1 MTSVYEDFN
10 QVVDQEKKI
19 LLGVSIIRT
28 KLDVFKVLQD
38 GTLVD
43 NYGVASQGE
52 EV

>member
-19 LLGVSIIRT
+19 LLGVAIIHT
-28 KLDVFKVLQD
+28 KLDAFKVLRD
-38 GTLVD
+38 GALVD
-43 NYGVASQGE
+43 NCGVASQGE